1 VNRMNRMKL
10 NAIRSPLVLLARM
23 SRGRASRLLG
33 FTLVEVLVVIA
44 VIGILVGLLLPAVQA
59 ARSAS
64 RKSDCGNKLKQLGT
78 AVHQFH
84 ERMGTMPTYW
94 GAMKG
99 NGSEVWGGWALHLM
113 PDFDQQ
119 ASYNSLASSATT
131 SIIKTATFT
140 YQTFSGVINPAIP
153 ASANYSPGTPVTTPV
168 VYTIPAVPAV
178 PAVAA
183 VPAFTAA
190 NGVVVA
196 AVPAIPEIPAIPART
211 VTSSETIYEGATGT
225 PGIAAFPGI
234 IEQTITTP
242 YSQGIPRIFSD
253 AQSTSKISLAVL
265 QCGDD
270 TSRPA
275 AGSLF
280 VGKDPPNNWS
290 FTNYLANAHAFM
302 KFGSRLPDGRFPYP
316 MSKRDG
322 TLTPAA
328 ESPFLWGEVTGFPPR
343 QFTHIGDGLSN
354 TILFAEAMRQC
365 ERGTVNRFAFLPSG
379 YRLHEHGFG
388 IEPTLAA
395 ISGFSSGGYG
405 HTLMFQDRTPP
416 DEASLM
422 RAQANHGSVLMVAM
436 CDGSVRG
443 IASTVSCRESAD
455 PNWEGR
461 IYGADTYNAI
471 GRGGSSAGNYSDGVW
486 DMLLVPNDPAG
497 NVLMNTGKLGQEK

>member
-1 VNRMNRMKL
+1 
-10 NAIRSPLVLLARM
+10 
-23 SRGRASRLLG
+23 
-33 FTLVEVLVVIA
+33 
-44 VIGILVGLLLPAVQA
+44 
-59 ARSAS
+59 
-64 RKSDCGNKLKQLGT
+64 
-78 AVHQFH
+78 
-84 ERMGTMPTYW
+84 
-94 GAMKG
+94 
-99 NGSEVWGGWALHLM
+99 
-113 PDFDQQ
+113 
-119 ASYNSLASSATT
+119 
-131 SIIKTATFT
+131 
-140 YQTFSGVINPAIP
+140 
-153 ASANYSPGTPVTTPV
+153 
-168 VYTIPAVPAV
+168 
-178 PAVAA
+178 
-183 VPAFTAA
+183 
-190 NGVVVA
+190 VVA

-461 IYGADTYNAI
+461 IYGADTYNPV
-471 GRGGSSAGNYSDGVW
+471 GRGGGTAYADGVW

>member
-1 VNRMNRMKL
+1 
-10 NAIRSPLVLLARM
+10 M

-64 RKSDCGNKLKQLGT
+64 RKSQCGNNLKQLGT

-99 NGSEVWGGWALHLM
+99 NGAEVWGGWALHLM

-119 ASYNSLASSATT
+119 AAYNSLASSATT

-140 YQTFSGVINPAIP
+140 YQTFSGVIAPAIP
-153 ASANYSPGTPVTTPV
+153 PSADYSPGTPVTTPV

-178 PAVAA
+178 PAVPEVPA

-196 AVPAIPEIPAIPART
+196 AVPAIPAIPAIPART
-211 VTSSETIYEGATGT
+211 GTTYETIYEGATGT
-225 PGIAAFPGI
+225 IGINAFPVI
-234 IEQTITTP
+234 VEQTITTP
-242 YSQGIPRIFSD
+242 YSQGIPVIFSS

-275 AGSLF
+275 AGSMI

-302 KFGSRLPDGRFPYP
+302 KFGPRLPDGRFGCP
-316 MSKRDG
+316 MFKRDG
-322 TLTPAA
+322 ILTASGGLA
-328 ESPFLWGEVTGFPPR
+328 SPFAMSAAFSGEVTGFPPR

-379 YRLHEHGFG
+379 YALHEHGFG

-395 ISGFSSGGYG
+395 GTTTVSTGGYG

-416 DEASLM
+416 DEASLL

-443 IASTVSCRESAD
+443 IASTVSCRENAD

-461 IYGADTYNAI
+461 IYGADTYNTV
-471 GRGGSSAGNYSDGVW
+471 GRGGGTAYADGVW